1 MNLNPNTALS
11 KYRVL
16 IFAIF
21 LSFVLHLFW
30 LSAVRVVAAPQGPR
44 PVKFSRVSFLGPLLT
59 KTATEVRITQRP
71 RSFLEERYN
80 ALAGD
85 PLDKETGT
93 GLNAPVRYDNARGS
107 RPNFDKK
114 IALLVDSA
122 VSGRKLE
129 PAF

>member
-1 MNLNPNTALS
+1 MNLNIALS
-11 KYRVL
+11 KYRIL

-30 LSAVRVVAAPQGPR
+30 LSAVRVVVAPQLSR

-59 KTATEVRITQRP
+59 KTATEVRIAQRP

-85 PLDKETGT
+85 PLDTEAATSR
-93 GLNAPVRYDNARGS
+93 NAPVKYDNAQ
-107 RPNFDKK
+107 RPCSKPDEK
-114 IALLVDSA
+114 IVSFIDGA